1 MMTMTPYRDL
11 LAWLADIR
19 HLGTDLSAD
28 RATAAVLKVLAA
40 YDRDPRLAARWEDRF
55 ASAQIGTFPFGI
67 SLRYRELL
75 RTYFVARPSG

>member
-40 YDRDPRLAARWEDRF
+40 YDRDQRLATRWEERF
-55 ASAQIGTFPFGI
+55 ANARSNNFPFGI
-67 SLRYRELL
+67 SSTYRQLL
-75 RTYFVARPSG
+75 RSYFTE